1 MNEKLNFLTKHF
13 PLKKVKKT
21 PVQTPEGLSGAQWSQ
36 NNQFPDKMSNQTY
49 LMPILQKVTFEY
61 SNFIFFNYFQP
72 YSNIPKA
79 KVSVRG
85 IFLLYKTL
93 FPRQFF
99 LSILKLNYTKDT
111 FASSSIF

>member
-85 IFLLYKTL
+85 IFLQGGQDHF
-93 FPRQFF
+93 FPKEM
-99 LSILKLNYTKDT
+99 LISSSILKLLKNP
-111 FASSSIF
+111 